1 MKLLELLGM
10 VPDNTIILVFHAI
23 NGVKYSIEM
32 TAGEMLSDNNFLD
45 AVQADRLIVMTIR
58 ALKRNKLRVECI

>member
-32 TAGEMLSDNNFLD
+32 TAGEMLADNNFLD
-45 AVQADRLIVMTIR
+45 VVQADRLIVMTIR